1 MLKEDKTKA
10 AIIAGIFS
18 LVGACIGGVFLFLT
32 TIMQKVDLP
41 TKGNSGDGNPLAQ
54 ERTVLFKDDFSNPKS
69 GWDRAQ

>member
-18 LVGACIGGVFLFLT
+18 LIGACIGGVFLFLT

-41 TKGNSGDGNPLAQ
+41 IKGLSGGGNPAAEQ
-54 ERTVLFKDDFSNPKS
+54 RTILFKDDFSDP
-69 GWDRAQ
+69 